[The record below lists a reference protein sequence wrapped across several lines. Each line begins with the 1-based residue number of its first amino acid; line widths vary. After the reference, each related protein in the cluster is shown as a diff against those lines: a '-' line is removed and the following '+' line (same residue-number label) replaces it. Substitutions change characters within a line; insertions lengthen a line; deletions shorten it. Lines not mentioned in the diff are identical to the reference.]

1 MIKQPKWIKE
11 IESFSTIK
19 NGLILEGNIYD
30 EYPLISNNDSCDDFC
45 DLNALLYQY
54 YSAKGYKLCFY
65 DLVNGFYNKFRQSEI
80 IDVFKELKEDL
91 SEADLNDAQGSDSS
105 FINQYK
111 NYSDNIHQSRDDG
124 QISQNIAVGF
134 YESSEYIKHVMIN
147 NTIPTVI
154 CINFASRI
162 ITDPSRMIEME
173 RGIFTNLLYSVMN
186 AKGNLGEDRTARKN
200 KIILITDKINDI
212 PAWFYLNNPY
222 IKTIMIPEP
231 DKHLR
236 KLFLDYNS
244 DIHLEGSETKEEIAH
259 FIDMTTGMK
268 ILDIAGIFDLK
279 RAEGASFKQISEI
292 VSLYKYG
299 IKENPWDDIEKRNLT
314 IEKLTERVKGQD
326 TAVEKSLAVIKRA
339 QTGMSGLQHSSSS
352 KPRGILFFAGP
363 TGTGKTELAKAIAEI
378 LFGDENACRRFDM
391 SEYDE
396 SHSAQKLFGA
406 PPGYV
411 GYEAGGQ
418 LTNVMKEHPF
428 SLLLFDEIEKA
439 SPTIWDKFL
448 QILEDGRMT
457 DGQGNT
463 VYFSES
469 LIVFTSNLGIYEER
483 NGKKE
488 RVVDI
493 DMPYDQIYET
503 VSNGIKKYFNDKGKP
518 EVLNRIGKNLIVF
531 NFIQSKAAAEIMMSQ
546 INKICKRLA
555 EDKKIQIKIS
565 PNVIEKLFR
574 RVSDNRAEGG
584 RGVGNVIEEFLI
596 NPLSTFIFDNDI
608 SANQSITINDISGIE
623 SSDETII
630 PKVIAEVS

>member
-45 DLNALLYQY
+45 DLNALLYQF

-531 NFIQSKAAAEIMMSQ
+531 DFIQSKAAAEIMMSQ

-623 SSDETII
+623 SNDETII